1 MKRRKDGRLIWRRIL
16 IVLTAA
22 LFFGAVSGCSKEEA
36 ARQEGTI
43 SVYYI
48 NKAET
53 RITPVAHVLESAD
66 FGDQVEEA
74 MGFLMENPV
83 ELSLRTAVNGYS
95 IENWELQ
102 ESLLVLDVSEE
113 YRNIAP
119 TTEVLVRAAIVRTL
133 TQIPGVEH
141 VAMTVEG
148 EALTDALGAPVGPM
162 AADLFIDNAGNEIN
176 AYEKVWLTLYFANE
190 TGDRLVSASVRKVYN
205 SNISLEKLV
214 VESLIAGPE
223 ADSEGIFPVINPNTK
238 VLGVTVKDGTCYVN
252 LDDSFMTQIY
262 NVTGDVTIYA
272 IVNSLAELP
281 NINRVQFSVS
291 GSTELIYRENFNLA
305 NVYERNLDLVYGDQE

>member
-1 MKRRKDGRLIWRRIL
+1 MKKQKGVLFSVRRLFL
-16 IVLTAA
+16 LLTALGIICMA
-22 LFFGAVSGCSKEEA
+22 AGCGEKEQGV
-36 ARQEGTI
+36 QEGTI

-53 RITPVAHVLESAD
+53 RITPVAHVLEAQD
-66 FGDQVEEA
+66 AAGQVEEA
-74 MGFLMENPV
+74 VNFLMENPV

-95 IENWELQ
+95 IKGWELQ
-102 ESLLVLDVSEE
+102 ESLLVLDVSGE
-113 YRNIAP
+113 YRNITP
-119 TTEVLVRAAIVRTL
+119 TTEVLVRAAIVRTM

-190 TGDRLVSASVRKVYN
+190 TGDKLVPTSVRKVYN

-223 ADSEGIFPVINPNTK
+223 ADSEGVFPVINPNTK

-272 IVNSLAELP
+272 IVNSLAELS
-281 NINRVQFSVS
+281 NINRVQFSVN
-291 GSTELIYRENFNLA
+291 GDTELIYRENFNLA
-305 NVYERNLDLVYGDQE
+305 AVYERNLDLVYGGQE

>member
-1 MKRRKDGRLIWRRIL
+1 MRRRKGGRRLLRRGL
-16 IVLTAA
+16 VLW
-22 LFFGAVSGCSKEEA
+22 AVFLCLCLSAGCAGEEGTP
-36 ARQEGTI
+36 QEGTI

-53 RITPVAHVLESAD
+53 RITPVAHVLESEEVR
-66 FGDQVEEA
+66 DQVEEA
-74 MGFLMENPV
+74 VGFLMENPV

-113 YRNIAP
+113 YKNIAP
-119 TTEVLVRAAIVRTL
+119 TTEVLVRAAIVRTM

-141 VAMTVEG
+141 VAMTVKG

-190 TGDRLVSASVRKVYN
+190 TGDQLVPTSVRKVYN

-214 VESLIAGPE
+214 VESLIGGPG
-223 ADSEGIFPVINPNTK
+223 ADSEGIYPVINPDTK
-238 VLGVTVKDGTCYVN
+238 VLSVTVKDGTCYVN

-262 NVTGDVTIYA
+262 NVTGEVTIYS
-272 IVNSLAELP
+272 IVDSLAELP
-281 NINRVQFSVS
+281 NINRVQFSVD

-305 NVYERNLDLVYGDQE
+305 SVYERNLDLVYGNQE

>member
-1 MKRRKDGRLIWRRIL
+1 
-16 IVLTAA
+16 
-22 LFFGAVSGCSKEEA
+22 
-36 ARQEGTI
+36 
-43 SVYYI
+43 
-48 NKAET
+48 
-53 RITPVAHVLESAD
+53 
-66 FGDQVEEA
+66 
-74 MGFLMENPV
+74 MGFMTENPV

-95 IENWELQ
+95 FTDWELQ

-141 VAMTVEG
+141 VAMTVKG
-148 EALTDALGAPVGPM
+148 EALTDALGMPVGPM
-162 AADLFIDNAGNEIN
+162 AADLFIDNAGDEIN

-190 TGDRLVSASVRKVYN
+190 TGDKLVSTSVRKVYN

-214 VESLIAGPE
+214 VESLIAGPG

-238 VLGVTVKDGTCYVN
+238 VLSVTVKDGTCYVN

-262 NVTGDVTIYA
+262 NVTGDVTIYS
-272 IVNSLAELP
+272 IVDSLAELP

-305 NVYERNLDLVYGDQE
+305 NVYERNLDLVYDNQE